1 MVIPYG
7 FLLNTQTRRLAPTNC
22 LDMGWETLF
31 MKSFFLCL
39 TSAILL
45 GFAQPYYMPDLFGEV
60 SSFQNYLGILAL
72 VGYAPLFLALAD
84 KSLKQTFWWAFF
96 SLSVQYTI
104 VLYWMYIALT
114 VHGHIAPVLSGLI
127 TLMLPFLLALKIS
140 LFLTMGR
147 FLSQRFSLS
156 FLWIAPIALCAGE
169 YFRNFYIFGGFPWG
183 NAGYAIGQID
193 PFLQAAS
200 LVGVYGLVFV
210 VGLINALIAHAL
222 KKHAW
227 RYGVCA
233 AAIVLALYTYGA
245 MRLFYGSD
253 QFAPSI
259 RVALLQGNIEQ
270 EVKRKARLYSED
282 IIAIYQH
289 LHEQA
294 RQQGAELIV
303 WPESAYPLVLP
314 EESKDLGLLFAHN
327 AGTILG
333 AVALGRPED
342 GSAHHVRNSAFILDY
357 RGAVV
362 KRYDKSHLVPFGEY
376 VPWPMTNIVDKI
388 VPGMGAF
395 LPGLDYDV
403 VPLTLD
409 VGKTVKVGT
418 TICYEGIFPE
428 ISRAYAH
435 NGAQLLVNITN
446 DAWYGL
452 SSAPYQHLHM
462 YRLRSAETGLS
473 FVRATNSGISAVI
486 DPFGRV
492 KKSLPL
498 FERAMLI
505 DDVAM
510 LRVPTLYAA
519 VGDVIAVV
527 CLLLMVISYVLAL
540 VPIHRF
546 IRHKEYKK
554 LALIVGL
561 ASIVGASHIYFNNP
575 AFMTDESARTKS
587 FVILLMAFL
596 LMLGCLVRT
605 ARSKA
610 ILSVCGVIITAV
622 SLALVFIESAYFLL
636 GLALGLL
643 IYGLAFSIKTPE
655 AKGNR

>member
-1 MVIPYG
+1 
-7 FLLNTQTRRLAPTNC
+7 
-22 LDMGWETLF
+22 
-31 MKSFFLCL
+31 MKSFLLCL
-39 TSAILL
+39 TSAVLL
-45 GFAQPYYMPDLFGEV
+45 GFAQPYYMPELFGEV
-60 SSFQNYLGILAL
+60 TPYQHYLGLFAL
-72 VGYAPLFLALAD
+72 IGYVPLFLAVAH

-114 VHGHIAPVLSGLI
+114 VHGHISPPLSSLI

-147 FLSQRFSLS
+147 FLSQRFSVS
-156 FLWIAPIALCAGE
+156 FLWIAPCALCAGE

-183 NAGYAIGQID
+183 NAGYAVGQID
-193 PFLQAAS
+193 QLLQAAS
-200 LVGVYGLVFV
+200 LVGVYGLVFI
-210 VGLINALIAHAL
+210 VGFINALIAQAFSR
-222 KKHAW
+222 HAW
-227 RYGVCA
+227 RYALGA
-233 AAIVLALYTYGA
+233 GLLVLVLYTFGA
-245 MRLFYGSD
+245 IRLAMMNH

-282 IIAIYQH
+282 IRAIYQN

-294 RQQGAELIV
+294 KKEGAELIV

-314 EESKDLGLLFAHN
+314 EEAKDLGLLFAQN
-327 AGTILG
+327 TGTILG
-333 AVALGRPED
+333 AVALGKPED

-357 RGAVV
+357 RGRVV

-395 LPGLDYDV
+395 LPGLDYGV
-403 VPLTLD
+403 VPLALD
-409 VGKTVKVGT
+409 VGKTIKIGT

-428 ISRAYAH
+428 ISRAYVH
-435 NGAQLLVNITN
+435 DGAQLLVNITN

-505 DDVAM
+505 EDVP
-510 LRVPTLYAA
+510 LLTVPTLYAA
-519 VGDVIAVV
+519 TGDIVAVA
-527 CLLLMVISYVLAL
+527 CLLFMLISYVLAL

-546 IRHKEYKK
+546 IKQRDYKK
-554 LALIVGL
+554 LALVVGL
-561 ASIVGASHIYFNNP
+561 AIILGASHVYFNNP

-587 FVILLMAFL
+587 FLVFL
-596 LMLGCLVRT
+596 IVFLIMLGCLVRT
-605 ARSKA
+605 PRSKT
-610 ILSVCGVIITAV
+610 ILSVCGGIIMAV

-636 GLALGLL
+636 GVAIGLL
-643 IYGLAFSIKTPE
+643 IYGLAFSIKVH
-655 AKGNR
+655 KGQGNR